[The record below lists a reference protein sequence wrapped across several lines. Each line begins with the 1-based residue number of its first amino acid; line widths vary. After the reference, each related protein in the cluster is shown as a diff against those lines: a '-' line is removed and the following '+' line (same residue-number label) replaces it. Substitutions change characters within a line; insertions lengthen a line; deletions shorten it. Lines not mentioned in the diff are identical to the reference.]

1 MTIDEVISV
10 LEMQEE
16 ILQFSHFTNAD
27 AWTLGNMR
35 VRHRWPDLNAAGG
48 GSAEKRRFGD
58 DQYPAEQRV
67 YRVPVRL

>member
-27 AWTLGNMR
+27 A
-35 VRHRWPDLNAAGG
+35 
-48 GSAEKRRFGD
+48 EKRRFGD